1 MATIGRAN
9 HASYLNTA
17 RTSYISTA
25 PFQNNI
31 FLYTTSIVNNTNTGT
46 LTAWSVSATANP
58 PGNGSTA
65 VTCPAGRVLRE
76 TGRKLYPGAYP
87 GINTYM
93 VGVYDAQTQLTGFI
107 DPNSSVYSLYNNDK
121 PNFIADGVDAATG
134 TGTDAG
140 MSIFTLGNITATGFI
155 STASYLT
162 TAGTLTARTGIIT
175 TTLTAGTGI
184 TTTTGQ
190 IRSGSSTF
198 ILPSGTVSLNAA
210 LGQVFT
216 YAVSNSV
223 AAETVNATNI
233 FDTGSVVYFIVTT
246 NTSSCTITFGTGFKK
261 TGTLVTGANTTAG
274 RFVVSFV
281 SDGVNLCEVSR
292 TALQS

>member
-1 MATIGRAN
+1 
-9 HASYLNTA
+9 
-17 RTSYISTA
+17 
-25 PFQNNI
+25 
-31 FLYTTSIVNNTNTGT
+31 
-46 LTAWSVSATANP
+46 
-58 PGNGSTA
+58 
-65 VTCPAGRVLRE
+65 
-76 TGRKLYPGAYP
+76 
-87 GINTYM
+87 M

-162 TAGTLTARTGIIT
+162 TAGTLTARTGI
-175 TTLTAGTGI
+175 

-198 ILPSGTVSLNAA
+198 ILPSGTVTLNAA

-261 TGTLVTGANTTAG
+261 TGTLVTGTPGTGG

>member
-9 HASYLNTA
+9 NASYMNTA

-46 LTAWSVSATANP
+46 LTAWSVSAAANP

-65 VTCPAGRVLRE
+65 TTCPAGRVLRE

-93 VGVYDAQTQLTGFI
+93 VSVYDAQTQLTGFI

-134 TGTDAG
+134 VGTDAG

-162 TAGTLTARTGIIT
+162 TAGTLTA
-175 TTLTAGTGI
+175 GTGI
-184 TTTTGQ
+184 VTTTGQ
-190 IRSGSSTF
+190 IRSATATT
-198 ILPSGTVSLNAA
+198 ITPNGTVSLNAA

-216 YAVSNSV
+216 YAVSNTV
-223 AAETVNATNI
+223 ATETVNATNYTS
-233 FDTGSVVYFIVTT
+233 TGEIVYFVVTP

-261 TGTLVTGANTTAG
+261 TGTLVTGTAGTGG
-274 RFVVSFV
+274 RFVVAFV
-281 SDGVNLCEVSR
+281 SDGSFLCELSR
-292 TALQS
+292 TAVQA

>member
-1 MATIGRAN
+1 MATIGRTS
-9 HASYLNTA
+9 HASYMNTA
-17 RTSYISTA
+17 RTSYIATA

-31 FLYTTSIVNNTNTGT
+31 FYYTTSIVQATGAT
-46 LTAWSVSATANP
+46 IGVLTPWSTSAAANP
-58 PGNGSTA
+58 PGAGSTA
-65 VTCPAGRVLRE
+65 ATCPAGRVLRE
-76 TGRKLYPGAYP
+76 TGRKLYPGANP

-93 VGVYDAQTQLTGFI
+93 VSVYDAQTQLTGFI

-121 PNFIADGVDAATG
+121 PNFLADGVDAATG

-162 TAGTLTARTGIIT
+162 TAGTV
-175 TTLTAGTGI
+175 TAGTGLV
-184 TTTTGQ
+184 TTTGQ
-190 IRSGSSTF
+190 IRSATATA
-198 ILPSGTVSLNAA
+198 ITPNGTVSLNAA

-216 YAVSNSV
+216 YAVSNTV
-223 AAETVNATNI
+223 ATETVNATNVTN
-233 FDTGSVVYFIVTT
+233 TGSVVYFVVTA